1 MSVNGSSTGVVELCV
16 SVTGRMVFLQNCRV
30 RVAYSSFGRTDWVT
44 IGERGTDMQ
53 IEIEDIQF
61 GNTTNNVGAGKP
73 QRIPKQR
80 ITNNGTFNYVLE
92 AVR

>member
-1 MSVNGSSTGVVELCV
+1 
-16 SVTGRMVFLQNCRV
+16 
-30 RVAYSSFGRTDWVT
+30 
-44 IGERGTDMQ
+44 MQ

-73 QRIPKQR
+73 QRISKQR